1 MNLLVGLLIPIALK
15 IRWLPNVY
23 DALFKGIYKY
33 YDVRIDSLG
42 EFLRYVYGNSYPIA
56 YVLSIAMLL
65 LPFQLIKDHYSLRM
79 KVRISFLR
87 KWIIL
92 SAIVAGWIA
101 LWGTVSNI
109 WMIPIFHNVIYL
121 AFAIAFGFIFTSLLY
136 LTVDQYVE
144 RDKKV

>member
-109 WMIPIFHNVIYL
+109 WMIPIFQNVIYL